1 MASESKGVI
10 FGSYNRN
17 DRAKVAMIAE
27 ELASRGIEIW
37 LDPSLRPGDFFVS
50 TLEEKIANAEA
61 AVVFVGSDGL
71 GPWQRQE
78 VSILVRNHIAGKL
91 HTLVPALLDGATGEN
106 AGGFLGNIQ
115 HVDFRARTKNPLK
128 ELADAIAGEQGQPKT
143 SQNGPPDG
151 SSAHPLVKWFVR
163 EMTDSAEIDQLA
175 RQFKE
180 ARRWPEALYIYG
192 HLMALALDR
201 RSRRDFADVC
211 VDIGKIYV
219 LSKNTKLAERQ
230 WALATSV
237 YRRYFPAELDAI
249 MRRISDPA
257 SS

>member
-1 MASESKGVI
+1 MASESPRVI

-17 DRAKVAMIAE
+17 DRAKVAMIAD
-27 ELASRGIEIW
+27 ELGSRGIKLW

-50 TLEEKIANAEA
+50 ALEERIANAAA

-91 HTLVPALLDGATGEN
+91 ATLVPALLEGATGEN

-115 HVDFRARTKNPLK
+115 HVDFRVKTRDPLK
-128 ELADAIAGEQGQPKT
+128 QLADAIAGEQGQPKT
-143 SQNGPPDG
+143 SQNGSPDG
-151 SSAHPLVKWFVR
+151 ASAHPLVKWFVR
-163 EMTDSAEIDQLA
+163 EMTDPVEIDLLA
-175 RQFKE
+175 RQFTE

-192 HLMALALDR
+192 QRMTLALDC
-201 RSRRDFADVC
+201 RSRRDFANAC
-211 VDIGKIYV
+211 IDIGKIYV

-230 WALATSV
+230 WALARSV
-237 YRRYFPAELDAI
+237 YRKYFPAEMDVI
-249 MRRISDPA
+249 ERRISDPTC
-257 SS
+257 